1 MPRCCFSVLTHPCA
15 VLWRVDVQAREE
27 MEDLSQEFDRERDTM
42 LETIREQNREIK
54 LWEQVRRPPFGIDS
68 QFM

>member
-1 MPRCCFSVLTHPCA
+1 M
-15 VLWRVDVQAREE
+15 LWRLGVQAREE